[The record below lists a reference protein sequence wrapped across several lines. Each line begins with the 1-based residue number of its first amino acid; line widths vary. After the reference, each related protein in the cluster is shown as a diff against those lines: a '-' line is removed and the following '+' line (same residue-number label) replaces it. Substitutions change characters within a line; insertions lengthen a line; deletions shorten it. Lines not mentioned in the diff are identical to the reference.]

1 MMAAALK
8 TIISNIEDPELREYV
23 KRCAALIPPDDV
35 LGRTKQVPTGIS
47 QSSFIAACQRLA
59 VNTTLFR
66 ITDTEY
72 TNRNEA
78 HGIRC
83 GGVGPLKR
91 NLKTVFPS
99 EDDAKNPN
107 LACMY
112 CTYLQIFGKPDYDA
126 NKTAIDICVSSLQDV
141 RREIAGGQ
149 KKTKRP
155 KPSAESDKLEEVLG
169 EFDVS
174 PNQPTDTGAGQ
185 QTQGTT
191 GGAHDMTNL
200 FPEEVPSVATNQSI
214 AQRTPAADQNTVPQ
228 TPGWEAVAAHAAGQT
243 YPNNTASDAGA
254 EEQQDGASSGDFD
267 FDVMVNL
274 LAGTTPD
281 HRNDVIETLEE
292 IAEGFGL
299 SRPSSPNP

>member
-1 MMAAALK
+1 MATEITNKNGRGKICTGVEK
-8 TIISNIEDPELREYV
+8 TG
-23 KRCAALIPPDDV
+23 KRDM
-35 LGRTKQVPTGIS
+35 
-47 QSSFIAACQRLA
+47 
-59 VNTTLFR
+59 
-66 ITDTEY
+66 
-72 TNRNEA
+72 
-78 HGIRC
+78 
-83 GGVGPLKR
+83 
-91 NLKTVFPS
+91 KTVFPS

-112 CTYLQIFGKPDYDA
+112 CTYLQIFGNPEHTA
-126 NKTAIDICVSSLQDV
+126 NKTAIEECARSLQV
-141 RREIAGGQ
+141 FRGEIAGGQ

-274 LAGTTPD
+274 LADTTPA
-281 HRNDVIETLEE
+281 HRRDSIEILED
-292 IAEGFGL
+292 INKGFGL
-299 SRPSSPNP
+299 SGPSSHPWATSS